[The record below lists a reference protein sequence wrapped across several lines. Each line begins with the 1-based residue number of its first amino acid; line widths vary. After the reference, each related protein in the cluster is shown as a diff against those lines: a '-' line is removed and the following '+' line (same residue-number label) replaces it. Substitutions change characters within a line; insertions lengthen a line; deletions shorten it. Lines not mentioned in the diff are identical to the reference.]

1 MPKTR
6 AQKEQLLSAFS
17 DRMNRS
23 QSVVFVS
30 TTGIKVG
37 EIEMMRDSLFE
48 QGLQF
53 QVAKNSILKLA
64 LQELKLEVPQDILDQ
79 PLALIYS
86 YDDAVAGPKQTAAFK
101 KEVEAL
107 TVLGG
112 IADGTFIN
120 PAQVDAYAKIPSRE
134 QLLAQLVGTLNA
146 PISGL
151 VNVFAGNLR
160 SLINVLN
167 AVKDAKPAA

>member
-17 DRMNRS
+17 DRVGRS

-30 TTGIKVG
+30 TIGIKVDD
-37 EIEMMRDSLFE
+37 IEMMRDSLFE
-48 QGLQF
+48 HSLQL

-64 LQELKLEVPQDILDQ
+64 LEELKIEVPQELLDQ

-86 YDDAVAGPKQTAAFK
+86 YEDVVAAPKQTVAFR
-101 KEVEAL
+101 KEIEAL
-107 TVLGG
+107 NLLGG
-112 IADGTFIN
+112 IADGTFIT
-120 PAQVDAYAKIPSRE
+120 PAQVEAYAKLPSRE

-146 PISGL
+146 PLVGVVNVLAGNLRGL
-151 VNVFAGNLR
+151 VNVLTAI
-160 SLINVLN
+160 S
-167 AVKDAKPAA
+167 AKPVA